1 MAYKFRMSPEQLEA
15 TASILAGYET
25 QRYSIL
31 FAQMQSGKT
40 HTYLAVAC
48 EMLRCHQIQHV
59 VIFSGN
65 AETELKK
72 QTIKSRSEFIQYQYR
87 NYLKNIVS
95 DIDECIYE
103 MEEKIAIV
111 WGAELDSYSGAT
123 TDTLFIFEESHYA
136 QNIGMRT
143 DNFLQQ
149 CRVSSTGNNDVLE
162 AANNYVLSVSA
173 TPFSEVAD
181 NLLMSRDKHLVT
193 LKSGEGYRGVKY
205 FIENNQIVV
214 MKDWKRELTTAIV
227 ASAPNTYA
235 IIRICDRDDSDN
247 EATATS
253 IARSLGWNVMPY
265 NSESIKRKGIT
276 SLDHIKNAPSQST
289 LIIIRE
295 MCRMG
300 KRIDK
305 THLAFVMETATS
317 SKSDTVLQSLLGRC
331 CGYHANDAIRIYIS
345 DEIARNKEIERFI
358 GMTEGNMEEMPKKA
372 RNMKR
377 KTTTRNELFSHELE
391 SGAAFVSN
399 GGFNIPILPETS
411 TDAELM
417 YQTLREC
424 ILRSLEPRVALGP
437 MPTRITSNQVGDKL
451 WRCIY
456 VSADVLEALNTDI
469 KAKIKAEF
477 ELYIVCKK
485 SRGKTHDEM
494 GDMTRLSEISWHI

>member
-1 MAYKFRMSPEQLEA
+1 MSPEQLEA

-48 EMLRCHQIQHV
+48 EMLRHRQIQHV

-72 QTIKSRSEFIQYQYR
+72 QTIKSRNEFIQYQYR
-87 NYLKNIVS
+87 NYLKDVVS
-95 DIDECIYE
+95 DIDECICE
-103 MEEKIAIV
+103 MEDKIAVV

-123 TDTLFIFEESHYA
+123 EDALFIFEESHYA

-149 CRVSSTGNNDVLE
+149 CRVSSTGNNDILE

-181 NLLMSRDKHLVT
+181 NLLMSRDKNTVT
-193 LKSGEGYRGVKY
+193 LKSGEGYRGVKH
-205 FIENNQIVV
+205 FMDNDQIVV
-214 MKDWKRELTTAIV
+214 MENWNIALSDALV
-227 ASAPNTYA
+227 ASAPNSYA
-235 IIRICDRDDSDN
+235 IIRVCDRDDSEN
-247 EATATS
+247 EVTATS
-253 IARSLGWNVMPY
+253 IARSHGWNVIQY
-265 NSESIKRKGIT
+265 NAESVKRKGNMT
-276 SLDHIKNAPSQST
+276 SLDQIKIAPTQST

-305 THLAFVMETATS
+305 THLAFVMETAKS

-331 CGYHANDAIRIYIS
+331 CGYHANDTLRIYIS
-345 DEIARNKEIERFI
+345 DAIAKNKEIERFI
-358 GMTEGNMEEMPKKA
+358 GMTEGNMEEIPKKA

-391 SGAAFVSN
+391 SGAVFVSN

-424 ILRSLEPRVALGP
+424 ILRSQEPRVVLGP

-456 VSADVLEALNTDI
+456 VSAVVLEALNSDI
-469 KAKIKAEF
+469 KQNIMDEF
-477 ELYIVCKK
+477 GVYIVCKK

-494 GDMTRLSEISWHI
+494 SDMIRLSEISWHM

>member
-1 MAYKFRMSPEQLEA
+1 
-15 TASILAGYET
+15 
-25 QRYSIL
+25 
-31 FAQMQSGKT
+31 
-40 HTYLAVAC
+40 
-48 EMLRCHQIQHV
+48 
-59 VIFSGN
+59 
-65 AETELKK
+65 
-72 QTIKSRSEFIQYQYR
+72 
-87 NYLKNIVS
+87 
-95 DIDECIYE
+95 
-103 MEEKIAIV
+103 
-111 WGAELDSYSGAT
+111 
-123 TDTLFIFEESHYA
+123 
-136 QNIGMRT
+136 
-143 DNFLQQ
+143 
-149 CRVSSTGNNDVLE
+149 
-162 AANNYVLSVSA
+162 
-173 TPFSEVAD
+173 
-181 NLLMSRDKHLVT
+181 
-193 LKSGEGYRGVKY
+193 
-205 FIENNQIVV
+205 

-235 IIRICDRDDSDN
+235 IIRVCDRDDSDH

-276 SLDHIKNAPSQST
+276 SLDHIKTAPVQST
-289 LIIIRE
+289 LIIVRE

-305 THLAFVMETATS
+305 THLAFVMETAVS

-331 CGYHANDAIRIYIS
+331 CGYHENDALRIYIS

-411 TDAELM
+411 TNAELM
-417 YQTLREC
+417 HQTLREC

-456 VSADVLEALNTDI
+456 VSTDVLEALNTDI
-469 KAKIKAEF
+469 KEKIKAEF

-494 GDMTRLSEISWHI
+494 VDMTRLSEISWHI